1 MRLWGVCLCRCTETL
16 DKSATY
22 LESNLLHF
30 FRVICNACL
39 CVCVCVRC
47 ECLQVYTCTVIKC
60 MLTGIMLRNLEVN
73 MYMYTMSN
81 IS

>member
-1 MRLWGVCLCRCTETL
+1 MRLWGVFVQVYETL
-16 DKSATY
+16 DKSAIY

-30 FRVICNACL
+30 LRVICNACL
-39 CVCVCVRC
+39 CVCVCVCAMR
-47 ECLQVYTCTVIKC
+47 VFASVHMYSYKMHVD
-60 MLTGIMLRNLEVN
+60 RNYAKKFVN

>member
-1 MRLWGVCLCRCTETL
+1 MQVYETL

-22 LESNLLHF
+22 LESNLIHF

-39 CVCVCVRC
+39 CVCVCVCAMRVFA
-47 ECLQVYTCTVIKC
+47 VYTCTVIKC
-60 MLTGIMLRNLEVN
+60 MLTGTMLRNLEVN
-73 MYMYTMSN
+73 IYMYIMSN

>member
-1 MRLWGVCLCRCTETL
+1 MRLWGVFVQVYETL

-30 FRVICNACL
+30 LRVICNACL
-39 CVCVCVRC
+39 CVCVCVC
-47 ECLQVYTCTVIKC
+47 DVSVCKCTHVVIKC
-60 MLTGIMLRNLEVN
+60 MLTGIMPRNLEVN